1 MFVVLEVLCCVILEV
16 YLKVS
21 LCAVIPEV
29 RGCTLEFSFVVGS
42 CSQRPR
48 FRPNKGFA
56 HNLAIVI
63 ILYAS
68 IDLKKKKKKILTCR

>member
-1 MFVVLEVLCCVILEV
+1 MCLSFHL
-16 YLKVS
+16 S
-21 LCAVIPEV
+21 L
-29 RGCTLEFSFVVGS
+29 GS

-56 HNLAIVI
+56 HNLAIGI

-68 IDLKKKKKKILTCR
+68 IDLVEKKKKSLYAFYV